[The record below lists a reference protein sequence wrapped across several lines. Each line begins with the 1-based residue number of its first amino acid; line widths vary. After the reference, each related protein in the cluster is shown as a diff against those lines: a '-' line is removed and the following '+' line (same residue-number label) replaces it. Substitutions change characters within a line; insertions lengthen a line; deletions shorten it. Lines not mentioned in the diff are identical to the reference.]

1 MALTQIF
8 LSDISV
14 GITFT
19 IRGPLSERKEADRA
33 YRQIDRFHFHIHRFK
48 ITLLFKKTEKRE
60 KEAGNGPIKKVLFVR
75 PNI

>member
-1 MALTQIF
+1 MVVRSCVLIPAL
-8 LSDISV
+8 D
-14 GITFT
+14 
-19 IRGPLSERKEADRA
+19 
-33 YRQIDRFHFHIHRFK
+33 HFHIHRFK